1 MFPAFLRRQHMRMPV
16 KQREEQQHNSSGWAS
31 FVFHQQNPTHETA
44 LFSKRKLSNLTVI
57 MYKLM

>member
-1 MFPAFLRRQHMRMPV
+1 MRMPV
-16 KQREEQQHNSSGWAS
+16 QQREEQQHNSSGWAS